1 MAIKGFTTGDPA
13 IRRPLWRDVLGI
25 LVFIGLVALGTLFI
39 NTFLFRSFSV
49 VGPSMENTLHT
60 GDKLIVN
67 RLTPSLERAFGGTY
81 TPVRGQIIVFKNPL
95 FEQLGGTE
103 EYIVKRVI
111 GLPGERVT
119 VKDGVVTVYNKQ
131 YPNGFYPD
139 KSFVKGDPNNGGS
152 GPKSPTSTPSG
163 DVDETVQS
171 GSIFVMGDNR
181 IGTNSLDS
189 RSGLGEIP
197 LYDVIG
203 PVAMRFFPFTKIS
216 TF

>member
-1 MAIKGFTTGDPA
+1 MTKQGFTVGDGS
-13 IRRPLWRDVLGI
+13 IKIGRPVWRDIISI

-49 VGPSMENTLHT
+49 VGPSMESTLHT

-67 RLTPSLERAFGGTY
+67 RLTPTLARAFGGTY
-81 TPVRGQIIVFKNPL
+81 TPERGQIIVFKNPI
-95 FEQLGGTE
+95 FVQTGGTE

-139 KSFVKGDPNNGGS
+139 KSYVQPDGS
-152 GPKSPTSTPSG
+152 GPGSPTSG
-163 DVDETVQS
+163 DVDTTVPN
-171 GSIFVMGDNR
+171 GEIFVMGDHR
-181 IGTNSLDS
+181 VGSFSLDS
-189 RSGLGEIP
+189 RNGLGTIP
-197 LYDVIG
+197 LYDIIG
-203 PVAMRFFPFTKIS
+203 PVAFRFFPFTKIT

>member
-1 MAIKGFTTGDPA
+1 MTQKGFSLKGAGAGEGAIK
-13 IRRPLWRDVLGI
+13 RPVWRDI
-25 LVFIGLVALGTLFI
+25 LSILLFIGLVALGTLFI

-49 VGPSMENTLHT
+49 VGPSMESTLHT

-67 RLTPSLERAFGGTY
+67 RLLPSIKRAFGGTY
-81 TPVRGQIIVFKNPL
+81 TPERGQVIVFKNPI
-95 FEQLGGTE
+95 FAQTGGTE

-119 VKDGVVTVYNKQ
+119 VKDGVVTVYNSQ

-139 KSFVKGDPNNGGS
+139 KSYVQPDGS
-152 GPKSPTSTPSG
+152 GPGSPTSG
-163 DVDETVQS
+163 DVDETVQP
-171 GSIFVMGDNR
+171 GSLFVMGDHR
-181 IGTNSLDS
+181 VGTFSLDS
-189 RSGLGEIP
+189 RNGLGQIP

-203 PVAMRFFPFTKIS
+203 PVAFRFFPFNKIT

>member
-1 MAIKGFTTGDPA
+1 MKNKGFSMAHGA
-13 IRRPLWRDVLGI
+13 QGRPVWRDIVSI
-25 LVFIGLVALGTLFI
+25 LVFVGLVALGTLFI

-67 RLTPSLERAFGGTY
+67 RLTPSLDRAFGGTY
-81 TPVRGQIIVFKNPL
+81 TPKRGQVIVFKNPI
-95 FEQLGGTE
+95 FVQTGGTE

-119 VKDGVVTVYNKQ
+119 LTNGTVTVYNKEF
-131 YPNGFYPD
+131 PNGFYPD
-139 KSFVKGDPNNGGS
+139 KSYQQPDGT
-152 GPKSPTSTPSG
+152 GPQSPTSG
-163 DVDETVQS
+163 ADIDVTVPD
-171 GSIFVMGDNR
+171 GELFVMGDHR
-181 IGTNSLDS
+181 QGSFSLDS
-189 RSGLGEIP
+189 RNGLGTIP

-203 PVAMRFFPFTKIS
+203 PVAFRFFPFNKIT

>member
-1 MAIKGFTTGDPA
+1 MKNKGFTIGEGA
-13 IRRPLWRDVLGI
+13 IKRPVWRDILSI

-49 VGPSMENTLHT
+49 VGPSMESTLHT

-67 RLTPSLERAFGGTY
+67 RLKPSLARAFGGTY
-81 TPVRGQIIVFKNPL
+81 TPDRGQVIVFKNPI
-95 FEQLGGTE
+95 FVQTGGTE

-119 VKDGVVTVYNKQ
+119 VKDGVVMVYNKQ

-139 KSFVKGDPNNGGS
+139 KSYIQPDGS
-152 GPKSPTSTPSG
+152 GPGSPTSG
-163 DVDETVQS
+163 DVDKTVPD
-171 GSIFVMGDNR
+171 GEIFVMGDHR
-181 IGTNSLDS
+181 VGSFSLDS
-189 RSGLGEIP
+189 RNGLGTIP
-197 LYDVIG
+197 LYDIIG
-203 PVAMRFFPFTKIS
+203 PVAIRFFPLNKIT